1 MQSDKKEKNSLQNW
15 SDSTLRLAINTEFK
29 CEYCKSDFFASVES
43 YYAFEVEH
51 IVPRGRGPEIDEA
64 PENLTVAC
72 RTCNRLKRRWDPRS
86 KVKEGDLATREQLID
101 AAREYV
107 LKQREEKFTR
117 IKEEQDEALRIL
129 AQKGAGKPG
138 TCEASNP
145 EVNTDAA

>member
-107 LKQREEKFTR
+107 TVNPPAYFPSNAPYLKLLPRQITHGSNGDGRTKEGQG
-117 IKEEQDEALRIL
+117 IK
-129 AQKGAGKPG
+129 AQPA
-138 TCEASNP
+138 
-145 EVNTDAA
+145 

>member
-1 MQSDKKEKNSLQNW
+1 MKREEKKEKNALQNW
-15 SDSTLRLAINTEFK
+15 SDSTLRLAINTGFE
-29 CEYCKSDFFASVES
+29 CEYCRSGFFASIEN

-86 KVKEGDLATREQLID
+86 KVGELATREQLIK

-107 LKQREEKFTR
+107 IKQRQEKSAR

-129 AQKGAGKPG
+129 ARKRAVKPG
-138 TCEASNP
+138 TCEVSNP
-145 EVNTDAA
+145 EIHTVAVR